1 VTTNGTGIPP
11 LRSYQ
16 LPPAQ
21 AIFNSL
27 RHGLGLTFTLE
38 MARQSGK
45 NQTSAYIEAA
55 VLLHQGAPHLTTTPT
70 PINCIKVAPT
80 LDPQVKLSRDRLRG
94 ILRAG
99 NVPHTVEDGHI
110 IRVDNA
116 RATFLSAEPSAN
128 IVGHTA
134 HPLLEI
140 DEAQDVDIDK
150 YDKEIKPFAAANN
163 ATTVL
168 YGTPWSELDLLGRER
183 AAARRA
189 QHLDGIQ
196 RSFIVP
202 WTIVSTHLPT
212 YRTYVEA
219 ERTRLGP
226 THPMFTTQ
234 YEMQQ
239 LPGKG
244 RLFSATVLE
253 QLRGGWPRRDTRP
266 PTARIVAGLDIA
278 GGDDDR
284 PEAHDRTVLT
294 FAAVTH
300 PAKAEPVPQNHVAVL
315 QALSWQGT
323 DHATL
328 IPQLLSIINDV
339 WRPDTLTVDATGI
352 GETTAALLARG
363 VHQRTTI
370 NALKFTRPTKSLL
383 GFDLQQ
389 AAITGHLKLFELD
402 QADAASRTLWSEL
415 RLARADYFPGAAG
428 FINFY
433 VDPSE
438 GHDDYLI
445 SLALANHAAQQH
457 EHRVARGR

>member
-1 VTTNGTGIPP
+1 VTSNGGGIPP
-11 LRSYQ
+11 LRPYQ
-16 LPPAQ
+16 LAPAR
-21 AIFNSL
+21 AIIDSVQF
-27 RHGLGLTFTLE
+27 GLGLTFTLE

-45 NQTSAYIEAA
+45 NQTSATLEAT
-55 VLLHQGAPHLTTTPT
+55 VLLQQHHPHLALPPT

-80 LDPQVKLSRDRLRG
+80 LDPQVKLSRDRLRD

-99 NVPHTVEDGHI
+99 NVPYAVEDGRI
-110 IRVDNA
+110 IRVGDA
-116 RATFLSAEPSAN
+116 RVTFLSAEPSAN

-140 DEAQDVDIDK
+140 DEAQDVAIDK

-163 ATTVL
+163 ATTIL

-183 AAARRA
+183 AAAQRA
-189 QHLDGIQ
+189 QQRDGIQ

-202 WTIVSTHLPT
+202 WTIVATHLPT

-219 ERTRLGP
+219 ERARLGP

-253 QLRGGWPRRDTRP
+253 QLRGDWPRRDTRP

-300 PAKAEPVPQNHVAVL
+300 PTKAEPVPQNHVAVL

-323 DHATL
+323 DHAIL

-339 WRPDTLTVDATGI
+339 WRPDTLTIDATGI

-370 NALKFTRPTKSLL
+370 NAVKFTRPSKSLL

-402 QADAASRTLWSEL
+402 EADDASRTLWSEL
-415 RLARADYFPGAAG
+415 RLARADYLPGG
-428 FINFY
+428 FMNFY
-433 VDPSE
+433 LDPSE

-445 SLALANHAAQQH
+445 SLALTNHAAQQH